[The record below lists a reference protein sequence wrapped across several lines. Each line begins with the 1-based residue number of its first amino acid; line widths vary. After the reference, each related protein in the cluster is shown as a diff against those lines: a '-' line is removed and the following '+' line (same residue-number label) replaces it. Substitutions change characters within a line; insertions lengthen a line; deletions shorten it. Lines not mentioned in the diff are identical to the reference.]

1 MRWEKQEHH
10 PLEALAGL
18 GSPPP
23 LLVLVAAFLAGTVRG
38 YTGFGSAMIFMPVA
52 GAYLGP
58 KAAIGIMSI
67 IDAVMQF
74 GMIRSTWRHARWG
87 EIGPLF
93 VGYVVGLPVGI
104 WLLMTIDPTP
114 VRWVTSLS
122 IVMVLTL
129 LLTVGRIEAS
139 PGLPATLMTGTAS
152 GIISGLASLGGMILS
167 LFWLAGPSRNEGVR
181 GSSVAFFVP
190 ASVLSI
196 SLLALAG
203 IYTADV
209 FRVAAWTIL
218 PYGVGIGLGSI
229 LFEKASPRMFR
240 PVAFGVIAVAALT
253 SLPALDR
260 LLR

>member
-1 MRWEKQEHH
+1 V
-10 PLEALAGL
+10 EALASL

-23 LLVLVAAFLAGTVRG
+23 LLVLVAAFFAGTVRG

-67 IDAVMQF
+67 IDAVMQL

-93 VGYVVGLPVGI
+93 IGYVVGLPIGV
-104 WLLMTIDPTP
+104 WLLMSIDPTP
-114 VRWVTSLS
+114 VRWGTSLS
-122 IVMVLTL
+122 IVLVLTL

-139 PGLPATLMTGTAS
+139 PGLPATLATGTAS
-152 GIISGLASLGGMILS
+152 GVISGLASLGGMVLS
-167 LFWLAGPSRNEGVR
+167 LFWLAGPSHNEGVR

-190 ASVLSI
+190 ASVLSM

-203 IYTADV
+203 IYTSEV
-209 FRVAAWTIL
+209 FRIAAWTIV

-229 LFEKASPRMFR
+229 LFEKASPRLFR
-240 PVAFGVIAVAALT
+240 PVAFGVIAMAALT
-253 SLPALDR
+253 SLPALDK

>member
-1 MRWEKQEHH
+1 MDI
-10 PLEALAGL
+10 LASL

-23 LLVLVAAFLAGTVRG
+23 IAVLVAALLAGCVRG

-74 GMIRSTWRHARWG
+74 AMLRSTWRHARWG

-93 VGYVVGLPVGI
+93 VGYVAGLPVGV
-104 WLLMTIDPTP
+104 WLLTTIDPTP

-122 IVMVLTL
+122 IVLVLTL
-129 LLTVGRIEAS
+129 MLSVGRIERS
-139 PGLPATLMTGTAS
+139 PGMPATLATGVAS
-152 GIISGLASLGGMILS
+152 GLISGLASLGGMVLS
-167 LFWLAGPSRNEGVR
+167 LFWLAGPSHNAGVR

-190 ASVLSI
+190 ASIISM

-203 IYTADV
+203 IYTSEV
-209 FRVAAWTIL
+209 FRIAAWTIL
-218 PYGVGIGLGSI
+218 PYGVGIGLGAL
-229 LFEKASPRMFR
+229 LFDKADPRMFR
-240 PVAFGVIAVAALT
+240 PVAFAVIAAAALT
-253 SLPALDR
+253 SLPLLDR
-260 LLR
+260 LLRG